1 MATINIGEIVAT
13 TLRNRRK
20 KLADNVLNHNALFA
34 RLNRKG
40 MVKPVGGGRE
50 IVEELEYAENGTSSW
65 YSGYETLDCNC
76 PIAA

>member
-50 IVEELEYAENGTSSW
+50 IVEELELTF
-65 YSGYETLDCNC
+65 C
-76 PIAA
+76 